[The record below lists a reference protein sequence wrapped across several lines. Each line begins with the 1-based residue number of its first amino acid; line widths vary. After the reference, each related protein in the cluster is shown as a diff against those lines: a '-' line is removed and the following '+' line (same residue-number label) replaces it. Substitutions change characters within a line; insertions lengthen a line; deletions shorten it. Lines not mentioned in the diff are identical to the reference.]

1 MDTLEIARKLQER
14 EEAMSR
20 MLDKSS
26 EDLSAIGS
34 ERTTEWI
41 VDVLTDQINELY
53 ESLPAGKE
61 IHLIIPGYGQIKPK
75 EMLTDGSETLIIKGE
90 LENAGRVVIIQN
102 ISQINVCLKVA
113 DCKDPK
119 GQSARIKIGF
129 LK

>member
-1 MDTLEIARKLQER
+1 
-14 EEAMSR
+14 MSR